1 MLPYVT
7 RNLDDALATVASR
20 SFYED
25 TRITPLSDATGDVLA
40 WYVEDG
46 SYILD
51 TDEVTWTYEKGICD
65 GPETEKSRLMET
77 YEFFST
83 AEHVRYHLPNSV
95 EHLEDG
101 TSSVVFAYAI
111 VDLDPDDP
119 DFDTDPDLADNTVG
133 WALMALAL
141 DAD

>member
-7 RNLDDALATVASR
+7 RDLDEALATVASR

-25 TRITPLSDATGDVLA
+25 TLITPLRDATGDVRA

-46 SYILD
+46 SNILSSD
-51 TDEVTWTYEKGICD
+51 DVTWTYEKGIST

-77 YEFFST
+77 YEIFMT
-83 AEHVRYHLPNSV
+83 AAHIRYNMAESV

-111 VDLDPDDP
+111 VDLDPDEP
-119 DFDTDPDLADNTVG
+119 DFDPDHDLADNTVG
-133 WALMALAL
+133 WALLALAL
-141 DAD
+141 DA